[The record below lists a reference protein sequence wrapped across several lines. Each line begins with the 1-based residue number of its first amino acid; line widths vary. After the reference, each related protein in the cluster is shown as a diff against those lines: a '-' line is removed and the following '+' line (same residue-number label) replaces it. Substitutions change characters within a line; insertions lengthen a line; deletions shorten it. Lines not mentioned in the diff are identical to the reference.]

1 MKKKKKIKRYFQN
14 NAFFQVF
21 CIVLLVMG
29 ISELIS
35 GVMLSINPPSNKFS
49 LGASAF
55 FSSFLFLSP
64 IIPLES
70 RIIHMDDEKIWMNAT
85 PVPKLIREQFDAKI
99 LFSEIVD
106 ISLVHST
113 KTSQAKPTFFES
125 GKARKTIKT
134 YLVFSKKNG
143 RKVRMNV
150 SYFTKDYLMEIISEV
165 ILRVNAVGN
174 NYEGHDAI
182 WIFNNVK
189 KQ

>member
-1 MKKKKKIKRYFQN
+1 
-14 NAFFQVF
+14 
-21 CIVLLVMG
+21 
-29 ISELIS
+29 
-35 GVMLSINPPSNKFS
+35 
-49 LGASAF
+49 
-55 FSSFLFLSP
+55 
-64 IIPLES
+64 
-70 RIIHMDDEKIWMNAT
+70 MDDEKIWMNAT
-85 PVPKLIREQFDAKI
+85 PIPKPMREQFKAEI

-106 ISLVHST
+106 INLVNSE
-113 KTSQAKPTFFES
+113 KTSKGKPS
-125 GKARKTIKT
+125 NRGYKGRSIKT

-150 SYFTKDYLMEIISEV
+150 SYFTDDYLMEIISEV